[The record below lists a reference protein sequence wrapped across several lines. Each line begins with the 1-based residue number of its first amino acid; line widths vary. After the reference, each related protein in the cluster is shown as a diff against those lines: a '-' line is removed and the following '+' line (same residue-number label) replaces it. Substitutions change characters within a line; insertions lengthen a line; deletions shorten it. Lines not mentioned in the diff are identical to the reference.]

1 MVSCQWSRGFEWRAR
16 ALGITLGKAAE
27 LAEEGGCKLIRLAAR
42 RTAERTAIRPLAW
55 KKDEGERLRARAT
68 TRTHDPIARHAQRR
82 PDAGK
87 PAHCPAADVVEE
99 LELRQ
104 SMCEVFSGSV
114 MCDHSDL

>member
-55 KKDEGERLRARAT
+55 KKDEGERLRVAPVAAT
-68 TRTHDPIARHAQRR
+68 RFDEHA
-82 PDAGK
+82 
-87 PAHCPAADVVEE
+87 
-99 LELRQ
+99 
-104 SMCEVFSGSV
+104 SV
-114 MCDHSDL
+114 

>member
-55 KKDEGERLRARAT
+55 KKDEGERLRER
-68 TRTHDPIARHAQRR
+68 
-82 PDAGK
+82 
-87 PAHCPAADVVEE
+87 DVTSVENQVE
-99 LELRQ
+99 VLMCVMLR
-104 SMCEVFSGSV
+104 
-114 MCDHSDL
+114 

>member
-1 MVSCQWSRGFEWRAR
+1 MHI
-16 ALGITLGKAAE
+16 GICGSTCTKRCR
-27 LAEEGGCKLIRLAAR
+27 EG
-42 RTAERTAIRPLAW
+42 T
-55 KKDEGERLRARAT
+55 RAT

-114 MCDHSDL
+114 KCDHRYL

>member
-55 KKDEGERLRARAT
+55 KKDEGERLHVGWLQT
-68 TRTHDPIARHAQRR
+68 V
-82 PDAGK
+82 K
-87 PAHCPAADVVEE
+87 P
-99 LELRQ
+99 LFGW
-104 SMCEVFSGSV
+104 FSGPRES
-114 MCDHSDL
+114 